1 MEGFLKF
8 FGVLFLVGLINNFS
22 YVLISVGGQALSA
35 QFGQQDLMPL
45 FTFMLVALNIPVL
58 ILNFR
63 YLSSI
68 NSLIRII
75 GVCIISVLSFGVMSI
90 CTSIQGSW
98 GFPVALMASLV
109 MGMAQS
115 IGECVN
121 LGFLKA
127 FPSDYIVGYSSGTGF
142 AGIAGSGAWLI
153 CNAIGLHG
161 YQVFLLFS
169 PLLVVYF
176 FSFLWVYK
184 RGKNYVNVQKYS
196 MVEGPLLNE
205 ESYSKSI
212 ELAKENEK
220 TSDEQIAVTGNST
233 FSKELLKSVWGK
245 MWFLGMN
252 LCSVYFLEYCIITG
266 FADRATLKYSDN
278 SSFAKKNAFIIIQFC
293 YQFGVWMSRSSLKVV
308 KVKKVWIVTVLQ
320 LINWV
325 VWWIEAEFLFLT
337 EWGEF
342 VLTVWVGLMGG
353 LAYVNTG
360 YLILNSDEIPKEHK
374 EASMNMVI
382 ALNNL
387 GILSSMIFCLILD
400 NFIMKV

>member
-1 MEGFLKF
+1 MEGFFKF
-8 FGVLFLVGLINNFS
+8 FIVLFLVGLINNFS
-22 YVLISVGGQALSA
+22 YVLISVGAQALSA
-35 QFGQQDLMPL
+35 QFGEKDLMPL
-45 FTFMLVALNIPVL
+45 FTFMLVSFNIPML

-63 YLSSI
+63 YLAGV
-68 NSLIRII
+68 NSLIRIVS
-75 GVCIISVLSFGVMSI
+75 VCIITLLAFIAMAA
-90 CTSIQGSW
+90 CTSISGSW
-98 GFPVALMASLV
+98 GFPVALLASLV

-127 FPSDYIVGYSSGTGF
+127 FPSDYIVGFTSGTGF

-169 PLLVVYF
+169 PLIIVYF
-176 FSFLWVYK
+176 FSFLWVYR
-184 RGKNYVNVQKYS
+184 RGKNFVNVQKYS
-196 MVEGPLLNE
+196 MVEGPILNE
-205 ESYSKSI
+205 ESYSKSL
-212 ELAKENEK
+212 ELMKEEEK
-220 TSDEQIAVTGNST
+220 KEDISNTGNSA
-233 FSKELLKSVWGK
+233 FSMELLKKVWKK
-245 MWFLGMN
+245 MWFWGMN
-252 LCSVYFLEYCIITG
+252 LCAVYFLEYCIITG
-266 FADRATLKYSDN
+266 FADRATLKYSDH
-278 SSFAKKNAFIIIQFC
+278 SSFVKENAFVIIQFC
-293 YQFGVWMSRSSLKVV
+293 YQFGVWMSRSSLKVF
-308 KVKKVWIVTVLQ
+308 KVQKVWIVTVLQ

-325 VWWIEAEFLFLT
+325 VWWFEAEFLFLS

-360 YLILNSDEIPKEHK
+360 YLILNSDDIPKEHK
-374 EASMNMVI
+374 EASMNVVL

-387 GILSSMIFCLILD
+387 GVLASTIFCLILD